1 MKKILS
7 IFLLFLLVSCNTL
20 ENKFDSLF
28 NKKDSKQN
36 PKLVA
41 MPSKNLLEVKIAVLL
56 PLSGKYQYLGQ
67 SILDSMQLALYELRA
82 DNITYKA
89 IDVGSDAISA
99 KEAIELANFD
109 DTDMIFGPIFKEQA
123 EVIYEKA
130 KKNNLI
136 MLTYSNDMDL
146 TNMPGLYVFD
156 IIPFQQVKKVIG
168 YASKKQYSNVYS
180 IVPQNRYGNLVEK
193 YLLDNAGE
201 GHYNVKKVSLYTASD
216 VPIVRRF
223 TLSEAIL
230 SIKGSVKND
239 ISNSIPGFGHPSIV
253 LPEQNNN
260 LIKVMN
266 QLQFLHSSSDPQ
278 YKILGIGDWSNYPLT
293 QNVITKNA
301 WISDIPHKAFYEFE
315 SRFKDNYKY
324 NPPRIAAIAY
334 DSIMLLSAIINK
346 ANNCIIIKFE
356 ELERTDGYQ
365 GITGAFRLKSNGE
378 NDRLFAVYEYEKGQM
393 KEILA
398 ADIAFR

>member
-1 MKKILS
+1 MKKFLS
-7 IFLLFLLVSCNTL
+7 IFLLFLLVGCNTL

-28 NKKDSKQN
+28 SKKDSKQN
-36 PKLVA
+36 AKLVA
-41 MPSKNLLEVKIAVLL
+41 MPSKNPLEVKIAVLL

-82 DNITYKA
+82 DNITYRA
-89 IDVGSDAISA
+89 IDVGSDSISA
-99 KEAIELANFD
+99 EKAIEDANFSD
-109 DTDMIFGPIFKEQA
+109 VDMIFGPVFKEQA
-123 EVIYEKA
+123 EIVYKKA

-146 TNMPGLYVFD
+146 TNMQGLYVFD
-156 IIPFQQVKKVIG
+156 IIPYQQIKKVVS
-168 YASKKQYSNVYS
+168 YASKKQYSNIYS
-180 IVPQNRYGNLVEK
+180 VAPRNKYGDLVEK
-193 YLLDNAGE
+193 YLLDNMGE
-201 GHYNVKKVSLYTASD
+201 DHYNVKKVALYTASD

-230 SIKGSVKND
+230 SVKGSVKND
-239 ISNSIPGFGHPSIV
+239 ISNNIPGFGHPGIL

-260 LIKVMN
+260 LIKVIN
-266 QLQFLHSSSDPQ
+266 QLQFLHSSSDPK
-278 YKILGIGDWSNYPLT
+278 YKILGIGDWSEYPL
-293 QNVITKNA
+293 NHNIITKNA
-301 WISDIPHKAFYEFE
+301 WISDIPHKTLYEFE

-324 NPPRIAAIAY
+324 TPPRIAAVAY

-346 ANNCIIIKFE
+346 ANNGLIIKFD

-378 NDRLFAVYEYEKGQM
+378 NDRLFAVYEYEKGRM
-393 KEILA
+393 KEILD
-398 ADIAFR
+398 ADIAFH